1 MKITQ
6 LFHGVRYLNR
16 AEGDRRT
23 YYVFEGDAGYL
34 VVTPNSDRSFT
45 TNIVD
50 AEAPDVITR
59 AFKGKRLTTVRLR
72 KSGRRP
78 DLFSRPFA
86 SLNALYVMVALG
98 RARKLKSREGRAMV
112 FKIS

>member
-6 LFHGVRYLNR
+6 VFTGARYLGR
-16 AEGDRRT
+16 ADGDKRT
-23 YYVFEGDAGYL
+23 YYVFESEAGYL
-34 VVTPNSDRSFT
+34 VVTPNSERSFT
-45 TNIVD
+45 TNVVD

-78 DLFSRPFA
+78 DLFGSPFTP
-86 SLNALYVMVALG
+86 LNALYVMVALG
-98 RARKLKSREGRAMV
+98 RARKLKHRDGRAMV
-112 FKIS
+112 FKIR